1 MKNWLLNINLFNAFL
16 WVGVLGASV
25 VTLSIIVG
33 VRNDAYMQGYSD
45 GAAATVA
52 LIPKKAP
59 RQLDTVYIDTLEG
72 RWKI

>member
-1 MKNWLLNINLFNAFL
+1 MKNWFLNLNIYLVSKWIGIFGACA
-16 WVGVLGASV
+16 VGV
-25 VTLSIIVG
+25 SIAIG
-33 VRNDAYMQGYSD
+33 MMKNQYMQGYSD
-45 GAAATVA
+45 GVAATVA